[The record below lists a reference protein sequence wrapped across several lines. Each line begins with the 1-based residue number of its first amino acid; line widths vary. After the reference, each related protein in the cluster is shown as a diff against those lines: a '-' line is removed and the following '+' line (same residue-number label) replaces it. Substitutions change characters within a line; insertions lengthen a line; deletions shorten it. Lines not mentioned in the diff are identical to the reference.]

1 MPDNQDRLIRHPA
14 FVWYWIARVL
24 MAMGFQITSVAIGW
38 RVYEMTG
45 SAYALGLIGL
55 FQFLPML
62 ALTLVSGHVADRYDR
77 RRIVIV
83 CELVEGAALAFLVA
97 GMVGGWLTVGLIY
110 AAVAVLGAA
119 QAFVA
124 PTLSALLPGV
134 VPTPLLPR
142 AMAVSSSAFQT
153 ALIVGPSVGGIL
165 YAVGAYLPF
174 GAAAACFLAA
184 CAATVMMRLERRPPS
199 REPVTMKSVLGGL
212 TFVWSR
218 PVVLGTISLDLV
230 AVLLGGLVALLPIFA
245 KDILHTGPWGLG
257 VLRAMPAVGALGTAI
272 VLARFDIRR
281 HIGPKMFVSV
291 IVFGLCTVIFAVS
304 DVFWVSCLALVVMG
318 AADNV
323 SVVIRSS
330 LVLLQTPDEMRG
342 RVNAVNFL
350 AIGASNQLG
359 EFWAGMMGGLLGVIA
374 AGILGGSLT
383 IGTALLWMRLFPSLR
398 RADRFQEP

>member
-1 MPDNQDRLIRHPA
+1 
-14 FVWYWIARVL
+14 
-24 MAMGFQITSVAIGW
+24 
-38 RVYEMTG
+38 
-45 SAYALGLIGL
+45 
-55 FQFLPML
+55 
-62 ALTLVSGHVADRYDR
+62 
-77 RRIVIV
+77 
-83 CELVEGAALAFLVA
+83 
-97 GMVGGWLTVGLIY
+97 
-110 AAVAVLGAA
+110 
-119 QAFVA
+119 
-124 PTLSALLPGV
+124 
-134 VPTPLLPR
+134 
-142 AMAVSSSAFQT
+142 MAVSSSAFQT

-165 YAVGAYLPF
+165 YAVGAYMPF

>member
-1 MPDNQDRLIRHPA
+1 MPNNQDRLIRHPA

-165 YAVGAYLPF
+165 YAVGAYMPF